1 MESEL
6 NKLHDRLRTWSALTP
21 HEIPIVQSASTNV
34 DDQLN
39 STNSRIASL
48 KAELDALEV
57 QKSSLSQLSN
67 AYHSLLS
74 PIRSL
79 PIELLSEIFFHCDIQ
94 TVIKVRESKED
105 RYNSSTGMESHIEAP
120 SIVLCKVC
128 KTWNT
133 VLSLPTSSFAWSK
146 ISISLTDAIGTRD
159 EDDYVEPL
167 NHALRSF
174 ENAVKRAGNSPLHIT
189 IRYSNVGR
197 WDHPNWN
204 QCLYGLF
211 LNCHRWQTAILYLA
225 YNNGS
230 GVQDWE
236 VVDYLSSSMPL
247 LQDLDLVINN
257 EHRFD
262 EDDSEVGT
270 EPFVFSTS
278 PMLRHV
284 VLNGTAFSR
293 TNLPYHQLHSLH
305 VHNRHSHHS
314 RLFSLYHVSTIL
326 SQCSPSLT
334 DLTWTCPVRALEEE
348 SEFDTRVNLP
358 NVVLSGDVHLL
369 SILGLLL
376 VKMKDQVIKV
386 ELDLRRPRPDIDYAL
401 VDDYQLYITHLRIC
415 MGHGSTLEKMV
426 ARTRNCLNLQTLEV
440 EFDDLKPNGQKILED
455 SISQVPDA
463 FTNVKTF
470 SCEVKCELSEDTIS
484 DVLSLI
490 KMFQRLGQVES
501 RSPVLR
507 VVELKF
513 RKGQLVEKHLQIL
526 RDFKAQGLRLTVIDQ
541 TELLV
546 DI

>member
-6 NKLHDRLRTWSALTP
+6 DKLHDRSRTWSALTP

-34 DDQLN
+34 DNQLN
-39 STNSRIASL
+39 STDSRILSL
-48 KAELDALEV
+48 KAELDALEE
-57 QKSSLSQLSN
+57 QRSSLSKFSN

-79 PIELLSEIFFHCDIQ
+79 PIELLSEIFFHCDVQ
-94 TVIKVRESKED
+94 TAIKVCESTED
-105 RYNSSTGMESHIEAP
+105 RYDPSAGVESHIEAP

-146 ISISLTDAIGTRD
+146 ISISLTDAIGTCD
-159 EDDYVEPL
+159 EDDYVGPL
-167 NHALRSF
+167 NDALRNF

-204 QCLYGLF
+204 QCLYRLF
-211 LNCHRWQTAILYLA
+211 LDCHRWQTAILYLA

-270 EPFVFSTS
+270 EPYVFSTS

-293 TNLPYHQLHSLH
+293 TNLPYHQLRSLH
-305 VHNRHSHHS
+305 VHSKHSHHPH
-314 RLFSLYHVSTIL
+314 LFSLHHVSTIL

-334 DLTWTCPVRALEEE
+334 DLVWTCPVLALEEKL
-348 SEFDTRVNLP
+348 EFVNLP
-358 NVVLSGDVHLL
+358 NAVLSGDVHLF
-369 SILGLLL
+369 SILGLLV
-376 VKMKDQVIKV
+376 VKMKGQVIKV
-386 ELDLRRPRPDIDYAL
+386 ELDLRHSRPIIDYAL
-401 VDDYQLYITHLRIC
+401 VDDYQLYITHLRIW
-415 MGHGSTLEKMV
+415 MRHGSTLEQMI
-426 ARTRNCLNLQTLEV
+426 ARARNCLKLQTLEV
-440 EFDDLKPNGQKILED
+440 EFDDLKSNGEKILED
-455 SISQVPDA
+455 AISQIPNA
-463 FTNVKTF
+463 FAELKTF
-470 SCEVKCELSEDTIS
+470 SCEVKWELPEDTIS
-484 DVLSLI
+484 ETLSMVK
-490 KMFQRLGQVES
+490 KMFQRPVVSDRGKVES
-501 RSPVLR
+501 RFR

-513 RKGQLVEKHLQIL
+513 RKGQLIEKHLQIL

-541 TELLV
+541 TGLLV